1 MNGGTVLKIDRLI
14 GILSILLQREK
25 ATSAELA
32 EKFEV
37 SQRTII
43 RDMEAIN
50 AAGIPVA
57 AVKGK
62 GGGFYIMEGY
72 KVDSRLLS
80 HEDIRSV
87 FAGLNGL
94 DSISKNNRYKQL
106 MDKLYTRGKDGSQV
120 KNDIIIDLGGWDKA
134 AVSEKI
140 ELIREAIGR
149 GEKIFFSYFSPSGDS
164 QREIEPYHLIY
175 QWAGWYV
182 WGYCC
187 LRKDYRMF
195 KLTRLT
201 DIKLTGEH
209 RENRDVPMYSCSKLM
224 HSEGGREALVRFD
237 KSVKWRIID
246 EFGTEIPD
254 FDSSGGCT
262 LKFTWKDIPSFYE
275 YILSFGNNAEIIYPE
290 EYREGIGR
298 LAAEIFDKHVND

>member
-1 MNGGTVLKIDRLI
+1 MKIDRLI

-25 ATSAELA
+25 ITSSELA
-32 EKFEV
+32 ERFEV

-43 RDMEAIN
+43 RDIEAIN

-57 AVKGK
+57 AAKGK

-72 KVDSRLLS
+72 KIDSRLLS
-80 HEDIRSV
+80 YEDMRSI
-87 FAGLNGL
+87 FAGLKGL
-94 DSISKNNRYKQL
+94 DSISGNNRYKQL
-106 MDKLYTRGKDGSQV
+106 MDRLYVRDKCEGEAAD
-120 KNDIIIDLGGWDKA
+120 DIIIDLGGWDKA

-140 ELIREAIGR
+140 ELIREAISG
-149 GEKIFFSYFSPSGDS
+149 GEKISFSYFSPSGES
-164 QREIEPYHLIY
+164 KREIEPYHLIY

-195 KLTRLT
+195 KLTRIT
-201 DIKLTGEH
+201 DIKLTGEQ
-209 RENRDVPMYSCSKLM
+209 REKRDVPMYSCNKLM

-246 EFGTEIPD
+246 EFGTELPD
-254 FDSSGGCT
+254 FDSSGNCT
-262 LKFTWKDIPSFYE
+262 LKFTWTDIPAFYE
-275 YILSFGNNAEIIYPE
+275 YILSFGNKAEIIYPE
-290 EYREGIGR
+290 EYRKEIGL
-298 LAAEIFDKHVND
+298 LAASISDKHLYK

>member
-1 MNGGTVLKIDRLI
+1 MKIDRLI

-32 EKFEV
+32 ERFEV

-43 RDMEAIN
+43 RDIEAIN

-57 AVKGK
+57 AAKGK

-72 KVDSRLLS
+72 KIDSRLLS
-80 HEDIRSV
+80 REDMRII

-94 DSISKNNRYKQL
+94 DSISETNRYKQL
-106 MDKLYTRGKDGSQV
+106 MDKLYARERCGVEVAD
-120 KNDIIIDLGGWDKA
+120 DIIIDLGGWDKA

-140 ELIREAIGR
+140 ELIRKAIGSS
-149 GEKIFFSYFSPSGDS
+149 EKISFSYFSPSGES
-164 QREIEPYHLIY
+164 KREIEPYHLIY

-187 LRKDYRMF
+187 LREDYRMF

-201 DIKLTGEH
+201 DIKLTGEQ
-209 RENRDVPMYSCSKLM
+209 REERDVPMYSCNKLM

-246 EFGTEIPD
+246 EFGTELPD
-254 FDSSGGCT
+254 FDSSGSCT
-262 LKFTWKDIPSFYE
+262 LKFTWTDIPAFYE
-275 YILSFGNNAEIIYPE
+275 YILSFGNKAEIIYPE
-290 EYREGIGR
+290 EYREEIGL
-298 LAAEIFDKHVND
+298 LAADISDKHLRK